1 MRRRIIISG
10 AWRMAE
16 ITEHVRC
23 QFCRLLRESIKLSYD
38 NIFFAS
44 AWSDL
49 VSARIPP
56 LSRSHPRGGASTREG
71 FALANYP
78 LIKPHVLLMK
88 IYLPRRDFSRRH
100 LAALSQ
106 SVVAGINFD

>member
-1 MRRRIIISG
+1 MCAVSF
-10 AWRMAE
+10 AD
-16 ITEHVRC
+16 C
-23 QFCRLLRESIKLSYD
+23 CESIKLSYD

-56 LSRSHPRGGASTREG
+56 LSPPGGASTREG

-88 IYLPRRDFSRRH
+88 IYLSRRDFSRRH
-100 LAALSQ
+100 LAAL
-106 SVVAGINFD
+106 AICRRGHKF